1 MIKIFFLLVT
11 LNNAQLINIF
21 VILTIFCLVYIFFK
35 FEIVS
40 STNGNTYLILKMVKT
55 TLVLVLVLSLIVT
68 LNFCSKGTN
77 AT

>member
-40 STNGNTYLILKMVKT
+40 STNDNAYLILKMVKT
-55 TLVLVLVLSLIVT
+55 TSARY
-68 LNFCSKGTN
+68 LNWYYYCHLL
-77 AT
+77 